1 MLQSVLVP
9 VLVVTGAGLVA
20 GLLLSIASKFFAVEV
35 DETVAKLR
43 ENLPGA
49 NCGACGCAG
58 CDEYAAKMAAG
69 EAEPNLCP
77 VGEQLLRQSWVK
89 FWVFLSEQS
98 NQSARL

>member
-49 NCGACGCAG
+49 NCGPAAVPAVMNMRQKWQQERQNRTCA
-58 CDEYAAKMAAG
+58 
-69 EAEPNLCP
+69 
-77 VGEQLLRQSWVK
+77 R
-89 FWVFLSEQS
+89 
-98 NQSARL
+98 